1 MNSGLDEDIASIA
14 NVNNLFFYKHFVKE
28 SLDSDS
34 DDDPDMLLVV
44 ASLLHE
50 DNEAMSGL
58 CGVSIWCAT
67 VSLGHCLAPC

>member
-1 MNSGLDEDIASIA
+1 MDIASIA
-14 NVNNLFFYKHFVKE
+14 NVNNLFFYKHFVEE

-34 DDDPDMLLVV
+34 DNDPDMLLAV

-50 DNEAMSGL
+50 DNEAMPEL
-58 CGVSIWCAT
+58 CGASIRCAA